1 MHVEYWRKSEVFN
14 YTDNRKSIK
23 DISKM
28 FEEKTL
34 IVDESYQR
42 RSVWGEK
49 DKVRLVE
56 TVLLNLIIPV
66 LFFWKADT
74 DAETGESITH
84 IVDGQQRIK
93 ALCSFVNNDFKL
105 KTQFLLDKS
114 AKEKYG
120 NKYFKDLESEDKK
133 NFWLYQLMVIDID
146 PSATREDIITMFNR
160 LNLTDYNLNDQEKR
174 NSMSGE
180 FASLAR
186 ELSDAPI
193 WEERHLFTTT
203 DIKRMKDVEF
213 CASLILLYR
222 NGIIDQT
229 DQTAL
234 NQAYEELQAGY
245 KDAETDKEAINNAI
259 EQISQFFVSDDVTKF
274 LKKKTQLYTL
284 FSVVFYMQRNKIGI
298 TAENLQNLK
307 SFVELY
313 AVFDNDMDLTGN
325 ITDTEK
331 KLFDWLKKYK
341 LASSEGLNK
350 HTNRMIRFNVMKD
363 FLFGLV
369 EELREAI
376 KPLLSKMQAER
387 EKMPLEPIENTVE

>member
-259 EQISQFFVSDDVTKF
+259 KQISQFFVSDDVTKF

-284 FSVVFYMQRNKIGI
+284 FSVVFYMQRNKIGV
-298 TAENLQNLK
+298 TAENLQNLE

-363 FLFGLV
+363 FLFGLD